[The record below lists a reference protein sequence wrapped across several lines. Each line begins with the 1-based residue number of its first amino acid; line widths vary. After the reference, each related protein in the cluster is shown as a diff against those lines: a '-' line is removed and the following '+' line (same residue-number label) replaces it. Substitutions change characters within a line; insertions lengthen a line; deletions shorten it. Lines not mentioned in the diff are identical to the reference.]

1 MIKIRKKF
9 FLKKMDNEN
18 LFKEL
23 EELVFRQE
31 KPIQENTEEITD
43 WEILIKKD
51 DKTKNNNIALLEK
64 LQLDRK
70 IFDIALYYYNK
81 TLENSKLKKIK
92 FKNAIMCSCVFL
104 AFSINGDHREENSL
118 MQHFNVDKKKYTKG
132 LKMIKT
138 TISDVRIIKNSFD
151 NDLFFLCREMNI
163 LSDLVDIKKYLEK
176 NIDYYSERNP
186 YISSK
191 TILCALFY
199 AWLLQN
205 KKFIPSIETFA
216 EICNLSHKSIKRIL
230 YRHTEILHNFVNKII
245 TEKLLKFKETL
256 NVEISL
262 VEKNYYVKNSIKEM
276 FFV

>member
-1 MIKIRKKF
+1 
-9 FLKKMDNEN
+9 MDED

-23 EELVFRQE
+23 EELVFKQE
-31 KPIQENTEEITD
+31 KPIQETKQELTD
-43 WEILIKKD
+43 WDILINNGK

-70 IFDIALYYYNK
+70 VFDNALYYYNQ
-81 TLENSKLKKIK
+81 TLENTSLKKIK

-104 AFSINGDHREENSL
+104 AFSINGDHREEKAL
-118 MQHFNVDKKKYTKG
+118 MKHFDVDKKKYTKG

-138 TISDVRIIKNSFD
+138 TISDVRIIRNSFD
-151 NDLFFLCREMNI
+151 NELFFLCREMNI
-163 LSDLVDIKKYLEK
+163 LSDLK
-176 NIDYYSERNP
+176 NIKEYLDKNFNYYFSKNP

-205 KKFIPSIETFA
+205 KQFIPTIESFA
-216 EICNLSHKSIKRIL
+216 GICNISHKSMKRIL
-230 YRHTEILHNFVNKII
+230 YRHTEILFNFVNKIV
-245 TEKLLKFKETL
+245 TEKLLKFKEVL
-256 NVEISL
+256 NIEISL
-262 VEKNYYVKNSIKEM
+262 VEKNYYVKTLIKDM